1 MLVLD
6 KEGNVRHMI
15 SNVMNGNFIERVQET
30 FDDNKAFGVLEARY
44 VSGDRSPEFMVQY
57 LTALSKVANSSK
69 MALVAVELFASLND
83 EQRTS
88 PEFWMLYNPQFSG
101 ISSEMKNYLFFSSS
115 RIQRENRYR
124 KGGSNCCQSN
134 LF

>member
-1 MLVLD
+1 MLGEIVL
-6 KEGNVRHMI
+6 
-15 SNVMNGNFIERVQET
+15 
-30 FDDNKAFGVLEARY
+30 L
-44 VSGDRSPEFMVQY
+44 EFMVQY
-57 LTALSKVANSSK
+57 LTALSKVTNSSK

-88 PEFWMLYNPQFSG
+88 PEFWMLYNPQFSR
-101 ISSEMKNYLFFSSS
+101 ISSEMKNYLFSHLP